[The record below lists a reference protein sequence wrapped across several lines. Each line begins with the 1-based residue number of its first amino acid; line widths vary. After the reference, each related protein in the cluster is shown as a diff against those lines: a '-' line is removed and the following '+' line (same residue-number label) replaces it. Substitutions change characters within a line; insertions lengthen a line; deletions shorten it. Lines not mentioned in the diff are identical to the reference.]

1 MTPRAVFDTNVLIS
15 ALLFRGSVS
24 EKAFAF
30 SLSGA
35 ATSVTSPAILAE
47 LEDVLKRKFRLTKG
61 AAQEIAKFVREVS
74 ECVEPAIVI
83 DAVVKDP
90 ADNLILEC
98 ALWGQANFL
107 VTGDRAHLL
116 PLDPFRGIRIV
127 SPRRFLETFA

>member
-15 ALLFRGSVS
+15 ALLFRGSIS
-24 EKAFAF
+24 EKAFAL

-47 LEDVLKRKFRLTKG
+47 LEDVLKRKFRLSKG
-61 AAQEIAKFVREVS
+61 AAREIAKFVRDVS

-83 DAVVKDP
+83 DVVVKDP

-98 ALWGQANFL
+98 ALWGDASFL
-107 VTGDRAHLL
+107 VTGDKAHLL

-127 SPRRFLETFA
+127 SPRQFLETFT

>member
-1 MTPRAVFDTNVLIS
+1 VTPRAVFDTNVLIS

-24 EKAFAF
+24 EKAFAL

-35 ATSVTSPAILAE
+35 AASVTSPAILAE
-47 LEDVLKRKFRLTKG
+47 LEDVLKRKFRLSKG
-61 AAQEIAKFVREVS
+61 AAQEIAQFVRDVS

-98 ALWGQANFL
+98 ALWGDANFL
-107 VTGDRAHLL
+107 VTGDKAHLL

-127 SPRRFLETFA
+127 SPRQFLKTFT

>member
-1 MTPRAVFDTNVLIS
+1 VTPRAVFDTNVLIS

-24 EKAFAF
+24 EKAFAL

-35 ATSVTSPAILAE
+35 AGSVTSPAILAE
-47 LEDVLKRKFRLTKG
+47 LEDVLKRKFRLSKG
-61 AAQEIAKFVREVS
+61 AAQEIAEFVRDVS

-98 ALWGQANFL
+98 ALWGDANFL
-107 VTGDRAHLL
+107 VTGDKAHLL

-127 SPRRFLETFA
+127 SPRQFLETFT

>member
-1 MTPRAVFDTNVLIS
+1 MTQIPEDSGEA
-15 ALLFRGSVS
+15 
-24 EKAFAF
+24 KAFAL

-35 ATSVTSPAILAE
+35 AASVTSPAILAD
-47 LEDVLKRKFRLTKG
+47 LEDVLKRKFRLSKG
-61 AAQEIAKFVREVS
+61 AAQEIAQFVRDVS

-98 ALWGQANFL
+98 ALWGDANFL
-107 VTGDRAHLL
+107 VTGDKAHLL

-127 SPRRFLETFA
+127 SRRQFLETFT

>member
-24 EKAFAF
+24 EKAFAL

-35 ATSVTSPAILAE
+35 AASVTSPAILAE
-47 LEDVLKRKFRLTKG
+47 LEDVLKRKFRLSKG
-61 AAQEIAKFVREVS
+61 AAREIAKFVRDVS

-83 DAVVKDP
+83 DVVVKDP

-98 ALWGQANFL
+98 ALWGDASFL
-107 VTGDRAHLL
+107 VTGDKAHLL

-127 SPRRFLETFA
+127 SPRQFLETFT